1 MTPLLALLAIVIA
14 VTAVL
19 AGPAAAAPVRAAGAP
34 EYSVVARGLSIPWD
48 IAFLPDGRAL
58 VTERGGDVRIIG
70 ANGVLAPDPA
80 ASPTV
85 NATGEGGLLGV
96 AIDPAFSAAAPF
108 VYLSLTVGGELQVQR
123 WRLTGATLTSEAVVV
138 RDIPSGATHGS
149 GRVRFGPDGAM
160 YIGTGDAGT
169 RANSQNPASLSG
181 KILRVPPGAFRGG
194 TVAPE
199 RIATGLR
206 HPQGLAWQPGTNAL
220 WSTDHGPSG
229 FDGASGDDELNLIQP
244 GANYGWPAER
254 GVDQRPYASPA
265 HLWATTIAPTS
276 IMFVAQGGSTWTG
289 RAIVTALRGQQLRLL
304 TFAGTRVVADDPLV
318 VNTYGR
324 LRAVAEAPDGSIW
337 FGTSNRDALG
347 TPRAGDD
354 QIIRI
359 VPPAAPPSATPT
371 PVAPTPRPRVCPRP
385 ARGGPVVTG
394 PLARRTAKAQRV
406 AQLAL
411 RRMRVLDARVAGR
424 PAPRLCPT
432 PRARSLRATARQVV
446 ITQRIAL
453 SALRLHATV
462 ATRVT
467 GRRPPVPRALRLG
480 RGPSNRPATTTQ
492 VIALQRLTETALKR
506 TNALTKRVGR
516 R

>member
-1 MTPLLALLAIVIA
+1 MTPLLVLLAIVIA
-14 VTAVL
+14 GAAVL
-19 AGPAAAAPVRAAGAP
+19 AGPAAAAPVRAAGGP
-34 EYSVVARGLSIPWD
+34 EYSVVARGLAIPWD

-70 ANGVLAPDPA
+70 ADGVLAPDPA
-80 ASPTV
+80 ASPAV

-123 WRLTGATLTSEAVVV
+123 WRLAGSTLTFEAVVLQ
-138 RDIPSGATHGS
+138 DIPSGATHGS
-149 GRVRFGPDGAM
+149 GRVRFGPDGGM
-160 YIGTGDAGT
+160 YLGTGDAGT
-169 RANSQNPASLSG
+169 RANSQNPGSLSG

-194 TVAPE
+194 TVTPT
-199 RIATGLR
+199 RIASGLR
-206 HPQGLAWQPGTNAL
+206 HPQGLAWQPGSNLL
-220 WSTDHGPSG
+220 WATDHGPSG
-229 FDGASGDDELNLIQP
+229 FDGASGDDELNLIQA
-244 GANYGWPAER
+244 GADYGWPARR
-254 GVDQRPYASPA
+254 GADQRPFASPS

-276 IMFVAQGGSTWTG
+276 IMFVTQGGSTWTG

-304 TFAGTRVVADDPLV
+304 TFNGTRVTADEPLV

-324 LRAVAEAPDGSIW
+324 LRAIAEAPDGSIW

-347 TPRAGDD
+347 SPRTGDD

-359 VPPAAPPSATPT
+359 VPPAAPAGAPAPVPT
-371 PVAPTPRPRVCPRP
+371 TPRPRVCPRP

-411 RRMRVLDARVAGR
+411 RRMRILDARVAGR

-462 ATRVT
+462 SRRVT
-467 GRRPPVPRALRLG
+467 GRRPALPPALRLG
-480 RGPSNRPATTTQ
+480 RGPSNRPATAAQ
-492 VIALQRLTETALKR
+492 VIALQRPTETALKR
-506 TNALTKRVGR
+506 ANTLTRRVGTR
-516 R
+516 